1 MYMRSPEK
9 KCVPPGTPDLQWHE
23 LDDGNDGEDH
33 YCGTHEIPV
42 FYCLC
47 HVTYTVTFTVDGQ
60 THRSTVHKN
69 DLTVLVAGICLSG
82 EDRKFDLQSLVGVIR
97 EGSQRRQLVR
107 MDEEDEFY

>member
-47 HVTYTVTFTVDGQ
+47 HVTYTVTFTV
-60 THRSTVHKN
+60 
-69 DLTVLVAGICLSG
+69 
-82 EDRKFDLQSLVGVIR
+82 
-97 EGSQRRQLVR
+97 
-107 MDEEDEFY
+107 